1 MSPREA
7 AARIE
12 DEMLERPESRENGEP
27 AETIRADE
35 TQPEPEAIPA
45 PVSPQPTAP
54 AASPSPPPLA
64 FVPKPPLVA
73 LAYVLASL
81 TAAVMQGLG
90 TSLISLN
97 LQQLAGPLEATQT
110 EASWLMAAYLFPNVS
125 LGLILF
131 KIRTQYGIRNFCE
144 IAIIPYVLVC
154 FAHLWVDDLSMDIL
168 LRFLAGAAAAPIS
181 SVAFLYML
189 EIFPPEKKLNIGL
202 CMALAGLALSTP
214 LAGLLSPSLLD
225 ANDLR
230 GLYLLELGLALITF
244 GFIYVLPLSSPPRA
258 KVISSLDIFDY
269 SLLAI
274 SMGCL
279 AIVFTMGRLYWWFEA
294 DWIAWLLI
302 ISIVTASILAMIEL
316 NRKNNMVD
324 FRWITSREIVHFAG
338 ILLVFRILLTEQS
351 TGAIN
356 FLRQIGMFNE
366 QMAGLYW
373 CILIASV
380 LSGFACAAVMKPGRE
395 AGIHLV
401 ALILLATGSLMDS
414 YSTALTRPEQM
425 YFSQSLI
432 AFGSGLFLPPAMAVG
447 FTAAIKKGMSYILS
461 FFAIFLFTQKVG
473 AFIGSALF
481 GTFVTIREQY
491 HSAIMA
497 SRLVSTDPLVSA
509 RLQQYV
515 GAYAKTT
522 PDGVQRTAQG
532 ASLFAK
538 QVQTQAYVLAY
549 NDAFFATFLMAI
561 GAIVVL
567 VINVAWNHRHRLFPN
582 AAPEASP
589 AV

>member
-7 AARIE
+7 AARLE
-12 DEMLERPESRENGEP
+12 NEMLERPESRNNGAP
-27 AETIRADE
+27 AETVRADE

-45 PVSPQPTAP
+45 PMPPQPTAP

-64 FVPKPPLVA
+64 FVPKPPLVM

-131 KIRTQYGIRNFCE
+131 KVRTQYGIRNFCE

-154 FAHLWVDDLSMDIL
+154 LAHLWVDDLGMDIL

-225 ANDLR
+225 ANDLH

-258 KVISSLDIFDY
+258 KVISSMDIFDY

-294 DWIAWLLI
+294 NWIAWLLI
-302 ISIVTASILAMIEL
+302 VAIVTASVLAMIEL
-316 NRKNNMVD
+316 NRKNNLVD
-324 FRWITSREIVHFAG
+324 FRWITSREIIHFAG

-373 CILIASV
+373 CILIGSV

-395 AGIHLV
+395 AAIHLV
-401 ALILLATGSLMDS
+401 ALILLAIGSLMDS

-425 YFSQSLI
+425 YVSQSLI

-447 FTAAIKKGMSYILS
+447 FSAAMKKGMSYILS
-461 FFAIFLFTQKVG
+461 FFAVFLFTQKVG

-549 NDAFFATFLMAI
+549 NDAFFATFLLAV
-561 GAIVVL
+561 GAIAVL
-567 VINVAWNHRHRLFPN
+567 LVNVAWNHRHRLFPN

-589 AV
+589 AA

>member
-12 DEMLERPESRENGEP
+12 DKMLERPEFRENGKP
-27 AETIRADE
+27 AETFRANE

-45 PVSPQPTAP
+45 PVPPQPTTP
-54 AASPSPPPLA
+54 AAPPSATPLV
-64 FVPKPPLVA
+64 FVPKSPLVA

-144 IAIIPYVLVC
+144 IAIIPYLLVC

-202 CMALAGLALSTP
+202 CVALSGLALSTP

-258 KVISSLDIFDY
+258 KVISSIDILDY
-269 SLLAI
+269 GLLAI

-279 AIVFTMGRLYWWFEA
+279 AIVFTMGRLYWWLEA

-302 ISIVTASILAMIEL
+302 IAIVTAALLAMIEL
-316 NRKNNMVD
+316 NRKNNLVD
-324 FRWITSREIVHFAG
+324 FRWITSREIIHFAG
-338 ILLVFRILLTEQS
+338 VLLVFRILLTEQS

-373 CILIASV
+373 CILVASV

-401 ALILLATGSLMDS
+401 ALVLLATGSLMDS

-425 YFSQSLI
+425 FLSQSLI

-447 FTAAIKKGMSYILS
+447 FSAAMKRGMSYILS
-461 FFAIFLFTQKVG
+461 FFAVFLFTQKVG

-491 HSAIMA
+491 HSTIMA
-497 SRLVSTDPLVSA
+497 SRLVSTDPLVST

-522 PDGVQRTAQG
+522 PDSIQRNAQG
-532 ASLFAK
+532 ASLLAK
-538 QVQTQAYVLAY
+538 QVQIQAYVLAY
-549 NDAFFATFLMAI
+549 NDAFFATFLLAI
-561 GAIVVL
+561 GAIAVL
-567 VINVAWNHRHRLFPN
+567 LVNVAWNHRHRLFPN

-589 AV
+589 AA